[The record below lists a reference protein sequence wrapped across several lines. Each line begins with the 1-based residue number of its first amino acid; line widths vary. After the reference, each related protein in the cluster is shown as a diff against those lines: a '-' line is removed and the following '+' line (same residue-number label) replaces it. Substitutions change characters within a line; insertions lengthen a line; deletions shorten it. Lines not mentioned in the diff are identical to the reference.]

1 MDNGGKGVPGV
12 ERVTLE
18 DAAAAVEMVAESEG
32 TLMVAVLLA
41 ILD

>member
-18 DAAAAVEMVAESEG
+18 DAAAVEMVAENEG
-32 TLMVAVLLA
+32 TLMVAVLLE